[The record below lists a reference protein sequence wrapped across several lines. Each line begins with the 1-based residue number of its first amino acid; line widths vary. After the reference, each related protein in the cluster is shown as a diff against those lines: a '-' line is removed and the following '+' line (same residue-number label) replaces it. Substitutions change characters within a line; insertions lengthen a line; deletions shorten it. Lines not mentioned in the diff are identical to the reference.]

1 MHLALFVETELSKEA
16 SNAMEVIVAHLLAN
30 SLVLVASAE
39 LLLAPVML
47 LRLALAL
54 LLNALQTQSL
64 VLEPFADLLLTLAIL
79 PNLAM
84 AVQSLALLMLSM
96 KARLASVAANP
107 SLKHRWATTATLMEV
122 FITA

>member
-1 MHLALFVETELSKEA
+1 VHLALFVETELSKEA

-30 SLVLVASAE
+30 SLVVASAE